1 MVEIACSEIMQLLS
15 LALSNPILMN
25 HEREWFVGELK
36 SNRDL
41 GDLAVEV
48 AAKGGHPGEGEVF
61 GRVIGR
67 WPAEHARFIRDT
79 IAWALET
86 LPIPAEMKLV
96 LDGDATSEE
105 TITRVTLKEGELRLS
120 FLHP

>member
-1 MVEIACSEIMQLLS
+1 MVEVICSEIMQLLS

-25 HEREWFVGELK
+25 HDRDWLIGELK
-36 SNRDL
+36 SDRDL
-41 GDLAVEV
+41 ADLAAEG
-48 AAKGGHPGEGEVF
+48 AAKVGHPGEGEIF
-61 GRVIGR
+61 RRVIGR
-67 WPAEHARFIRDT
+67 WPAEHAQLIRHT

-86 LPIPAEMKLV
+86 LPIPSQMRLV
-96 LDGDATSEE
+96 LDGDATSDE